1 MPAAGKPPTD
11 EAAPPDVGQGS
22 APLFWA
28 QVAGNAGLLL
38 AVVPITRELGPTG
51 RGTLA
56 FITVTAIVSATL
68 ARLGVT
74 EATTVFCARRPHL
87 RPRC

>member
-1 MPAAGKPPTD
+1 MPAADKPPA
-11 EAAPPDVGQGS
+11 EGAAPPGEMGRGS
-22 APLFWA
+22 APLLWA
-28 QVAGNAGLLL
+28 QVAGNAGLFL

-68 ARLGVT
+68 ARLD
-74 EATTVFCARRPHL
+74 APARQ
-87 RPRC
+87 